1 MLPQIENLSLLVA
14 HGHSDR
20 HGGPDSPKRPIG
32 LHHVGDLEVRNR
44 RWIRPVDRSTRPVDP
59 ATMKVFLAAYSI
71 IAMMWPLSV
80 WAAAVSTTIESDKW
94 WWSLGMAT
102 LGTLTAVLSRIHGQ
116 IEELRNEDPATPPKK
131 KPLTT
136 LGWAVLVA
144 SQMSFCWLAGAMF
157 YLMGLHWGL
166 PQYVLPVTVAAACIG
181 GAKSVE
187 WLMNKV
193 LQK

>member
-1 MLPQIENLSLLVA
+1 MLSPPQNLQISLA
-14 HGHSDR
+14 DGHSYR
-20 HGGPDSPKRPIG
+20 NGGPDSPKRPIG
-32 LHHVGDLEVRNR
+32 LHHVGDLEIRNR
-44 RWIRPVDRSTRPVDP
+44 RWVRPVDRANGPVDP
-59 ATMKVFLAAYSI
+59 ATMRVFIAAYAVI
-71 IAMMWPLSV
+71 MMMWPLSV
-80 WAAAVSTTIESDKW
+80 WAAVVSTTIESDKW
-94 WWSLGMAT
+94 WWSLGMAS
-102 LGTLTAVLSRIHGQ
+102 LGTLTAVLSRINSQ
-116 IEELRNEDPATPPKK
+116 IEELRNEDPNAPPKK

-136 LGWAVLVA
+136 LGWAILVA